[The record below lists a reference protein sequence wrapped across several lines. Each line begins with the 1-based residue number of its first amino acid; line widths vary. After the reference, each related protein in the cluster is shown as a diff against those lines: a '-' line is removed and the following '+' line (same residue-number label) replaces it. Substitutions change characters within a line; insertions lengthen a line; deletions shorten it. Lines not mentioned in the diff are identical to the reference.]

1 MLPNPTFKWKQQ
13 PVLHVWRK
21 NSDNGE
27 VLLTEYDAT
36 NCTSLF
42 EEALCNNEV
51 PISDAYNR
59 SEAMV
64 LCIAYIVLYYGSY
77 LCLQSSNC

>member
-36 NCTSLF
+36 DCSSLF
-42 EEALCNNEV
+42 EEALRNNEV
-51 PISDAYNR
+51 PI
-59 SEAMV
+59 
-64 LCIAYIVLYYGSY
+64 
-77 LCLQSSNC
+77 